1 MYETWYPLIVSI
13 IVIFLILSFTM
24 RNQTAT
30 LVTAIFG
37 LIFLSITLIEFLDPE
52 RYSAFYDKL
61 KAKL

>member
-24 RNQTAT
+24 RNHTAT